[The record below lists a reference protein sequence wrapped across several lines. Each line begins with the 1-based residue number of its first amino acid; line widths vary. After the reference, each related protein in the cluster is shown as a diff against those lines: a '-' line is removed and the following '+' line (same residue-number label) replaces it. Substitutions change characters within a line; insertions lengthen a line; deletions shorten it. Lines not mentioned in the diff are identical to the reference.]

1 MEDSTS
7 KKFGVKNI
15 RAKNDHK
22 KKNRNY
28 YICIT
33 FQGLLWFEERF
44 LYI

>member
-22 KKNRNY
+22 KKKETT
-28 YICIT
+28 I
-33 FQGLLWFEERF
+33 FA
-44 LYI
+44 